1 MRSEHH
7 PARGRGG
14 ADVRLEADLE
24 RLASLDL
31 AGLRRRWRRLFGS
44 AAPAHLPRSLL
55 HRILAY
61 RVQANALGD
70 LDRDT
75 ARQLRRMAEQGPDA
89 EVMPLPELRPVK
101 PGTLLVR
108 EWDGA
113 LQRVM
118 ALEGG
123 YAWNGVTYSSL
134 SGVARAITG
143 TSWNGPRFFGLRR
156 AGSQDRRTGL

>member
-1 MRSEHH
+1 MGDGHH
-7 PARGRGG
+7 AR
-14 ADVRLEADLE
+14 DRLEADLE
-24 RLASLDL
+24 RLSSLDL
-31 AGLRRRWRRLFGS
+31 AGLRRRWRGLFGS
-44 AAPAHLPRSLL
+44 AAPEHLPRSLL

-61 RVQANALGD
+61 RVQADALGD

-75 ARQLRRMAEQGPDA
+75 ARQLRRMAEQGKDA

-118 ALEGG
+118 ALEEG
-123 YAWNGVTYSSL
+123 YAWNGVTYPSL
-134 SGVARAITG
+134 SRVARAITG
-143 TSWNGPRFFGLRR
+143 TSWNGPRFFGLRGKP
-156 AGSQDRRTGL
+156 GSQDRRTGP